1 MQPRYPKNTQAMPE
15 LPEVD
20 AVVRRLRE
28 AASNATIHS
37 VKIERPGNIAP
48 QNTSA
53 FSALHGATILNVRR
67 RAKYIFI
74 ELSNKLRVQV
84 HLRMTGNLYI
94 LPDYRFRP
102 HTTRI
107 WFRLEDN
114 RVLIFDDPRTLGRM
128 HLVTDE
134 NIAATEAALGPE
146 PLEDS
151 FTPALLQS
159 ILQPLKS
166 PIKPAIMDQRR
177 IAGIGNIYA
186 SEALWH
192 ARIDPRMPARDV
204 PNRKVN
210 ALHKAIQK
218 VLRHAVAS
226 AYAEY
231 TQPGSFPDSE
241 SFGVAVY
248 GRHGEPCRKCKQL
261 ILRIVQC
268 GRGTF
273 FCSNCQHP

>member
-1 MQPRYPKNTQAMPE
+1 MPE

-20 AVVRRLRE
+20 AVVRRLQE
-28 AASNATIHS
+28 AAANSTIHS
-37 VKIERPGNIAP
+37 VHIERPGNIAP
-48 QNTSA
+48 QNPSD
-53 FSALHGATILNVRR
+53 FRALHGATILRVRR

-74 ELSNKLRVQV
+74 ELSNQLRVQV
-84 HLRMTGNLYI
+84 HLRMTGNLYV

-107 WFRLEDN
+107 WFRLLDN

-128 HLVTDE
+128 HIVTDAD
-134 NIAATEAALGPE
+134 IATTEAVLGPE
-146 PLEDS
+146 PLEDN
-151 FTPALLQS
+151 FTPALLKT
-159 ILQPLKS
+159 ILSSVKS

-192 ARIDPRMPARDV
+192 ARIDPRLPARDV
-204 PNRKVN
+204 PTRKLQ
-210 ALHKAIQK
+210 ALHAAIQK
-218 VLRHAVAS
+218 VLRHAVVS

-231 TQPGSFPDSE
+231 TQPGTFPDSE

-248 GRHGEPCRKCKQL
+248 GRNGQPCIKCRQT
-261 ILRIVQC
+261 ILRIVQG
-268 GRGTF
+268 GRSTF
-273 FCSNCQHP
+273 YCPHCQHP